1 MQALKRLS
9 HWELSVAAT
18 RNRSGLAALTPPL
31 WDFSVDAG
39 LPFPGMR
46 FQDSHLVRVSPQAG
60 YVIETHEHADQ
71 FKEREFFTRIMLP
84 FPRINLQILAHPQR
98 SYLPA

>member
-1 MQALKRLS
+1 MQALKRLPQLNFR
-9 HWELSVAAT
+9 WQPLVILQV
-18 RNRSGLAALTPPL
+18 RSALTPPL